1 MRIKKNNLSESVYQR
16 LKKVAIARKRPMQ
29 EILRYYAIERF
40 LYRLSISQYKKSF
53 FLKGGLLLMIWN
65 PQTYR
70 ATLDIDLLAR
80 VKNSADTLLQII
92 KEICAL
98 EGDSDGVEF
107 DVRNVRLIETQL
119 NAEYKGFSARFFARL
134 STARLL
140 IQIDIGFS
148 DKIFPQP
155 IEVKYPSLLEFPPPK
170 LKGYTPETS
179 IAEKLHAIMKL
190 GLANTRM
197 KDFYD
202 IWVIINQFQIDPM
215 GFKSVLKGVF
225 RNRKTLIQGMP
236 KAFSEKFYANPRT
249 IERWNAFIKGIN
261 QKPIA
266 LDKVISELKQFF
278 RPMLSEEKALQQQDK
293 AEQKDV

>member
-16 LKKVAIARKRPMQ
+16 LKKVAIARKHPMQ

-119 NAEYKGFSARFFARL
+119 INPAFKQV
-134 STARLL
+134 TICLL
-140 IQIDIGFS
+140 QLCQINL
-148 DKIFPQP
+148 PP
-155 IEVKYPSLLEFPPPK
+155 RPSLSAMVLVVQNASALILLRFASAFCHLFECRVNN
-170 LKGYTPETS
+170 
-179 IAEKLHAIMKL
+179 LH
-190 GLANTRM
+190 
-197 KDFYD
+197 
-202 IWVIINQFQIDPM
+202 
-215 GFKSVLKGVF
+215 
-225 RNRKTLIQGMP
+225 
-236 KAFSEKFYANPRT
+236 
-249 IERWNAFIKGIN
+249 
-261 QKPIA
+261 PIA

-278 RPMLSEEKALQQQDK
+278 LPMLSEEKALQQQDK
-293 AEQKDV
+293 DKPKNV